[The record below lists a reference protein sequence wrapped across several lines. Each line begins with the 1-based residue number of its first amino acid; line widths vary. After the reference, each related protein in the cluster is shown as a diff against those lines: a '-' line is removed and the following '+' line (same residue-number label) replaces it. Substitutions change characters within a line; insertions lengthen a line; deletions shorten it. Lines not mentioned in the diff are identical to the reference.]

1 MNNMNLLGRI
11 AKTPETRTAA
21 NTAITTLIVA
31 TDRVKLNNE
40 GKSYKDPQTGYTAK
54 ETEFHKVTLFNGL
67 GKAVAE
73 NKEKGDMIAIEG
85 RLHYTRWQDQGG
97 VERFGCEV
105 IGEKVHFC

>member
-11 AKTPETRTAA
+11 AKTPETRTAG

-31 TDRVKLNNE
+31 TDRLKLNNE
-40 GKSYKDPQTGYTAK
+40 GTSYKDPQTGCTAQGA
-54 ETEFHKVTLFNGL
+54 EFHKANLYNG
-67 GKAVAE
+67 
-73 NKEKGDMIAIEG
+73 
-85 RLHYTRWQDQGG
+85 WQDQGG